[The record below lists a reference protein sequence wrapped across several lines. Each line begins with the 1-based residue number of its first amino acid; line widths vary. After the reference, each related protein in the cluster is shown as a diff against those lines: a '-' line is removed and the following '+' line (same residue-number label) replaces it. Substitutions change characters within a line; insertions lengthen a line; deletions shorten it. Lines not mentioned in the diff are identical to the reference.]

1 MKARAIVLSMIFVI
15 LSAVSA
21 NAQQYYR
28 PFYSQKPL
36 ASLPT
41 APVFVE
47 NRTGGDLEVTFD
59 VGGML
64 VPVKVAQSNEVPDLM
79 LPVYSTV
86 KVKEA
91 RTAVLDKGK
100 RVWKKVK
107 FYAYWRQDVRGG
119 SARQGWLFY
128 LDGLLKP

>member
-1 MKARAIVLSMIFVI
+1 MRTRTVVLSIIFSI
-15 LSAVSA
+15 LFVFSA
-21 NAQQYYR
+21 NAQQVYR
-28 PFYSQKPL
+28 PSYSQKRL
-36 ASLPT
+36 APLPT

-64 VPVKVAQSNEVPDLM
+64 VPVDVSRSNEVPDLM

-107 FYAYWRQDVRGG
+107 FYAYWKQDVPNGPF
-119 SARQGWLFY
+119 RQGWLFY
-128 LDGLLKP
+128 VDGSLKP